1 MATNGKKSRKKLII
15 ISAIV
20 VVLVALGLVVFLG
33 SKKEPVL
40 AVNVE
45 KVTAR
50 TLTQVVT
57 ATGKIQPEVHAQISP
72 EVSGEIVLLPVKE
85 GYRVKKGDILL
96 KIKPDIYIAQRD
108 QFKAGLLA
116 RVPLK
121 RVGQTGDLIGAL
133 LLFCSDASS
142 FITGQILTIDG
153 GLTATQ

>member
-57 ATGKIQPEVHAQISP
+57 ATGKIQRYRLSEVAAVMIRLH
-72 EVSGEIVLLPVKE
+72 
-85 GYRVKKGDILL
+85 
-96 KIKPDIYIAQRD
+96 
-108 QFKAGLLA
+108 
-116 RVPLK
+116 
-121 RVGQTGDLIGAL
+121 TH
-133 LLFCSDASS
+133 
-142 FITGQILTIDG
+142 
-153 GLTATQ
+153 